1 MEFSHK
7 SVLLNETIE
16 NLNIKEDGIYA
27 DLTLGKGGH
36 SKEILKTFIDLAHQ
50 ANKCIIIVTHSPSL
64 AQKCDV
70 QLKIEDGQI
79 VEI

>member
-1 MEFSHK
+1 MK
-7 SVLLNETIE
+7 RIL
-16 NLNIKEDGIYA
+16 K
-27 DLTLGKGGH
+27 K
-36 SKEILKTFIDLAHQ
+36 ILKTFIDLAHQ